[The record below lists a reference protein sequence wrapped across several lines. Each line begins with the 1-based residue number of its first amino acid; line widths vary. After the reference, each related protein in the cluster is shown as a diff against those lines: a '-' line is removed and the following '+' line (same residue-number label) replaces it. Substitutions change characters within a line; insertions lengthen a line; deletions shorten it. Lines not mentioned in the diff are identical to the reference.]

1 MGETLTYVIELA
13 VGLGCV
19 VAAVATARSRRLRWF
34 ALVLAVAGATAIV
47 HAIARLAAVLAVAG
61 LTAIAHAVSRLVA

>member
-1 MGETLTYVIELA
+1 MGETLTYLIELA

-19 VAAVATARSRRLRWF
+19 VAAVPMARAPGRRW
-34 ALVLAVAGATAIV
+34 V
-47 HAIARLAAVLAVAG
+47 AAVLAVAG

>member
-1 MGETLTYVIELA
+1 MGETLTYFIELA

-19 VAAVATARSRRLRWF
+19 VVAVPTMRSPGRRW
-34 ALVLAVAGATAIV
+34 
-47 HAIARLAAVLAVAG
+47 LAAVLTVAG

>member
-1 MGETLTYVIELA
+1 MGQSLTYVTELA

-19 VAAVATARSRRLRWF
+19 VAAVATARSRCLGWL

-47 HAIARLAAVLAVAG
+47 HAIARLAA
-61 LTAIAHAVSRLVA
+61 